1 LGAVWV
7 LVVDEDMTM
16 SISFCRFS
24 AGNGSFSARYPAPEM
39 GKARAAPGFSLD
51 EVPISP
57 SA

>member
-1 LGAVWV
+1 